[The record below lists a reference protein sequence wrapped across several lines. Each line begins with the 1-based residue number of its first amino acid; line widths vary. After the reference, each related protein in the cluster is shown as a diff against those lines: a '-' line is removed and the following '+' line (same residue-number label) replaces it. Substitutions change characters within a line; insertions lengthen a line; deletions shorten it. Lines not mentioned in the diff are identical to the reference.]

1 MGGKE
6 VAVGVTLGI
15 GVNVAVKLG
24 EDVRVGLLCGEI
36 ILQADSNTPRQVSN
50 MA

>member
-6 VAVGVTLGI
+6 VGVGVTVEI
-15 GVNVAVKLG
+15 GVTVAVKLG
-24 EDVRVGLLCGEI
+24 DGVRVGLLCGEI
-36 ILQADSNTPRQVSN
+36 IPQADRNTPRQVSN